1 MCPRPANL
9 EGRQYLFRGVM
20 AVIAAE
26 QRPIEEARAHFA
38 IVERHAD
45 AVLSRIAAIS
55 AVDDGMK
62 IADIGAAQGLFLIAC
77 ARRGLEAVGIEPWEQ
92 ARETAM
98 DLASE
103 FNAPIRIVEGVMER
117 IPLPDGSVD
126 IVHANSVVEHVDDVE
141 TAFAEV
147 YRILKPGGIFWFS
160 AASSMCP
167 RQGEIR
173 GFPAFGWYPNGVKR
187 RIMDWAKE
195 KRPALIAHTTKP
207 AYNWF
212 TVRKA
217 RRMLHETGFKAVYD
231 RWELRLPTEGGPR
244 YRSALAFLKRFPA
257 ARVLAD
263 IAVPMCSFAAV
274 K

>member
-1 MCPRPANL
+1 
-9 EGRQYLFRGVM
+9 M

-26 QRPIEEARAHFA
+26 QRPLEEAREHFA
-38 IVERHAD
+38 VVDRHAS
-45 AVLSRIAAIS
+45 AVLSRIALIRDVGA
-55 AVDDGMK
+55 GMK

-77 ARRGLEAVGIEPWEQ
+77 ARRGLDAIGIEPWDQ
-92 ARETAM
+92 ARDTATA
-98 DLASE
+98 LASE
-103 FNAPIRIVEGVMER
+103 FGVAVTIVEGVMER
-117 IPLPDGSVD
+117 IPLENDSVD
-126 IVHANSVVEHVDDVE
+126 IVHANSVVEHVDDV
-141 TAFAEV
+141 TAAFAEA

-173 GFPAFGWYPNGVKR
+173 GFPAFGWYPDPLKR

-217 RRMLHETGFKAVYD
+217 RRMLREAGFATVYD
-231 RWELRLPTEGGPR
+231 RWELRLPSEGGPR
-244 YRSALAFLKRFPA
+244 YRFALSFLKRCAP